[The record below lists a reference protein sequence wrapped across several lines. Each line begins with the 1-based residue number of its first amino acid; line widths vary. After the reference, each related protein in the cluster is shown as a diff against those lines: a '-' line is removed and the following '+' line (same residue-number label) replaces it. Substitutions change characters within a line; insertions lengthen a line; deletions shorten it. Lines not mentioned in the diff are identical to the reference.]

1 MSKKQAAAKEAAKRV
16 TFVRPLGD
24 EGIETDIRTGR
35 PLPQTW
41 GDHRKQIQADLE
53 KQVDE
58 GVQLSLQLAD
68 PTTDAN
74 VMLQAVLSALDKRV
88 EELAAQDT
96 VCQSLVAILASVG
109 ARVRI
114 GPEMARKKLE
124 QYIGR
129 DFPGTAPKGTPA
141 PRKKRKAAP

>member
-1 MSKKQAAAKEAAKRV
+1 MSKSKEEPAKRV

-35 PLPQTW
+35 PLPETW
-41 GDHRKQIQADLE
+41 GQHRKKVQTELE
-53 KQVDE
+53 KEVDE
-58 GVQLSLQLAD
+58 GIQLSLQLAD

-74 VMLQAVLSALDKRV
+74 VMLQAVVSALDKRL

-96 VCQSLVAILASVG
+96 VCQSLVAVLASVG
-109 ARVRI
+109 AKVRV

-124 QYIGR
+124 QYLGR
-129 DFPGTAPKGTPA
+129 DFPGTAPKGTPGS
-141 PRKKRKAAP
+141 RKKTKAAR